1 MLGFMYAWGEGVLED
16 HAMAER
22 WLGLAAEGGQD
33 VQAQYELGVM
43 YDTGGAVPEDNARA
57 VRWYRLASERGHVAA
72 QGRLG
77 AMYEQGEGV
86 PLDRV
91 EAYAWFCNAAVQGHQ
106 LAKQGE
112 KRVAESMS
120 EEELVRGQRL
130 AGEYWKVSCERLAVV
145 SRQGARRAGCRDV
158 DR

>member
-1 MLGFMYAWGEGVLED
+1 MYAWGEGVPED
-16 HAMAER
+16 KAMAER

-43 YDTGGAVPEDNARA
+43 YDTGGVVPEDNARA
-57 VRWYRLASERGHVAA
+57 VRWYRLAGERGHVAA

-77 AMYEQGEGV
+77 AMYEQGGEGV

-91 EAYAWFCNAAVQGHQ
+91 EAYAWLSNAAVQGHQ

-120 EEELVRGQRL
+120 EEELARGQSL
-130 AGEYWKVSCERLAVV
+130 AGEYWKASCGRVS
-145 SRQGARRAGCRDV
+145 SRCASGGLSGR
-158 DR
+158 